1 MPAAWALLVPIPWW
15 AGDRPA
21 PEGRSPASPV
31 LAILVQVVGVS
42 TQYVHYTDA
51 VRGMTGVPIY
61 QDRIGVDPEKI
72 PYGNDPTRWVPE
84 LSALLVQTEGLLSS
98 QVIERLGDEG
108 LEVTYAPFEGRS
120 RTVDFADPMYRM
132 KLDFWW
138 VTPPSNATLAR
149 LLAVAL
155 LLIAAA
161 AAVALYL
168 QAFGR
173 RPPPLGGGRG
183 WSAA

>member
-1 MPAAWALLVPIPWW
+1 
-15 AGDRPA
+15 
-21 PEGRSPASPV
+21 
-31 LAILVQVVGVS
+31 
-42 TQYVHYTDA
+42 
-51 VRGMTGVPIY
+51 
-61 QDRIGVDPEKI
+61 
-72 PYGNDPTRWVPE
+72 VPE

-98 QVIERLGDEG
+98 QVIERLGGEG

-138 VTPPSNATLAR
+138 VTPPSNATLDR
-149 LLAVAL
+149 LLAAAL

-161 AAVALYL
+161 AAAALYL

-173 RPPPLGGGRG
+173 RPPPLGRRHA
-183 WSAA
+183 WPAA

>member
-1 MPAAWALLVPIPWW
+1 
-15 AGDRPA
+15 
-21 PEGRSPASPV
+21 
-31 LAILVQVVGVS
+31 
-42 TQYVHYTDA
+42 
-51 VRGMTGVPIY
+51 MTGVPIY

-98 QVIERLGDEG
+98 QVVERLSGEG

-120 RTVDFADPMYRM
+120 RTVDFADPRYRM

-155 LLIAAA
+155 AILAAA
-161 AAVALYL
+161 AAAGLYRE
-168 QAFGR
+168 AFR
-173 RPPPLGGGRG
+173 RTPAPGGARARLSG
-183 WSAA
+183 

>member
-1 MPAAWALLVPIPWW
+1 
-15 AGDRPA
+15 
-21 PEGRSPASPV
+21 
-31 LAILVQVVGVS
+31 
-42 TQYVHYTDA
+42 

-98 QVIERLGDEG
+98 QVVERLTPGEG

-120 RTVDFADPMYRM
+120 RTIDFADPRYRM

-149 LLAVAL
+149 LLALAL
-155 LLIAAA
+155 AILAAA
-161 AAVALYL
+161 SAAGLHR

-173 RPPPLGGGRG
+173 RP
-183 WSAA
+183 S